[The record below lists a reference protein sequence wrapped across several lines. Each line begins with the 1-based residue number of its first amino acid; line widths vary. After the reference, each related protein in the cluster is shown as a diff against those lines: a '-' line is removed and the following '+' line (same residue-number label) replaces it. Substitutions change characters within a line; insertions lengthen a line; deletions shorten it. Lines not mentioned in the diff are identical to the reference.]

1 MGPSHFSLSNLV
13 SALLRT
19 SAPKSSFKASLN
31 KMKESTFAFLLLS
44 IGFMLSIA
52 PASVQGM
59 PAEDDADAESGPAES
74 ASAEEEAEGDAAE
87 EEKAEDDAAKE
98 EKDED
103 GDAAKGEGEEGEE
116 VKAKAKAKA
125 KGKGKGK
132 GKKGKA

>member
-1 MGPSHFSLSNLV
+1 MGLSNLV

-59 PAEDDADAESGPAES
+59 PAEDDA
-74 ASAEEEAEGDAAE
+74 
-87 EEKAEDDAAKE
+87 AKE